1 MVSEYVSFRAPHQVG
16 MKMVRGPWFFATF
29 AGGWTFTEAGDG
41 NDAGGRTEAVWR
53 YTFTVRPKWLAP
65 IADRVGVR
73 LLGRDIRRRIDAFAM
88 ACADPTVLAAVAH
101 TT

>member
-1 MVSEYVSFRAPHQVG
+1 VGAPRPCG
-16 MKMVRGPWFFATF
+16 ATRSPF
-29 AGGWTFTEAGDG
+29 GQ
-41 NDAGGRTEAVWR
+41 
-53 YTFTVRPKWLAP
+53 KWLAP